1 MMARVKDRIK
11 EYKQLNP
18 HSMTGFGRATVA
30 SKRASVSIEVKSL
43 NCKYLEIRPK
53 VPRIFASWDPIMR
66 NMVSKMVRRGTVE
79 VLVGY
84 QILDPDMINPINEAT
99 LRAYAKGIE
108 EVSDHLNVPSGLNLT
123 SILRLP
129 GALAMED
136 VSGLGDAE
144 RAELFHLLD
153 EALNNAL
160 VEMLE
165 MRANEGTA
173 LLEVLQREVTSV
185 TKLTNSIREK
195 SPKINER
202 LKKRLKD
209 RMENA
214 LRGSKVNIDESRFL
228 QELAYYS
235 DRSDVTEELDRL
247 ESHSRQFLMIVKGEK
262 ELVIGKRL
270 DFLIQEMLR
279 ETNTIGSK
287 SDDLEVTNHVVDLK
301 LAIDRLREQIQNL
314 E

>member
-1 MMARVKDRIK
+1 MARVKDRIK
-11 EYKQLNP
+11 EYTQENP
-18 HSMTGFGRATVA
+18 HSMTGYGRSTVA

-53 VPRIFASWDPIMR
+53 IPRIFASWDPIMR
-66 NMVSKMVRRGTVE
+66 NCVSKMIRRGTVE

-99 LRAYAKGIE
+99 LQAYAKGIE
-108 EVSDHLNVPSGLNLT
+108 EVSEHLNIPSGLNLT

-136 VSGLGDAE
+136 VTGLGDAE

-153 EALNNAL
+153 EALNNAI
-160 VEMLE
+160 VEMLI
-165 MRANEGTA
+165 MRADEGKA
-173 LLEVLQREVTSV
+173 LITVLEREVTAVSEL
-185 TKLTNSIREK
+185 TKKIRGK
-195 SPKINER
+195 VPVINER

-209 RMENA
+209 RMENSI
-214 LRGSKVNIDESRFL
+214 RGNKVNIDESRFL
-228 QELAYYS
+228 QELAYYT

-247 ESHSRQFLMIVKGEK
+247 ESHSRQFLDILQGGK

>member
-1 MMARVKDRIK
+1 MAPVKDRVK
-11 EYKQLNP
+11 SFNRKNP
-18 HSMTGFGRATVA
+18 HSMTGFGRATA
-30 SKRASVSIEVKSL
+30 SSKRASVSIEVKSL

-53 VPRIFASWDPIMR
+53 VPRIFASWDPVMR
-66 NMVSKMVRRGTVE
+66 NMVSKSVRRGTVE
-79 VLVGY
+79 ILVGY

-99 LRAYAKGIE
+99 LSAYAKGIE
-108 EVSDHLNVPSGLNLT
+108 EVSEHLNVPSGLNLT

-136 VSGLGDAE
+136 VSGMGDAE

-160 VEMLE
+160 VSMLE
-165 MRANEGTA
+165 MREVEGKS
-173 LLEVLQREVTSV
+173 LLEVLEREVSSV
-185 TKLTNSIREK
+185 STLTGKIRNLVPE
-195 SPKINER
+195 INER
-202 LKKRLKD
+202 LKKRLHA
-209 RMENA
+209 RMESN
-214 LRGSKVNIDESRFL
+214 LRAAKVNVDESRFI
-228 QELAYYS
+228 QELAYYT
-235 DRSDVTEELDRL
+235 DRSDVTEEIDRL
-247 ESHSRQFLMIVKGEK
+247 ESHSKQFLNVVRGQK

-287 SDDLEVTNHVVDLK
+287 SDDIEVTNYVVDLK